1 MQADVSEGTGIP
13 YIGRLKDGRT
23 VLYLFDTYEAAR
35 TFSDGQDGA
44 LDGIG
49 LVGALDKADQFNNL
63 SNVLRVAHSLGIQL
77 MEYRG
82 QDSEHFECALS
93 WLMRVNGAGSMAAQL
108 RSEERRVGKECRSRW
123 SPYH

>member
-49 LVGALDKADQFNNL
+49 LNTWHAPRISLHVGAT
-63 SNVLRVAHSLGIQL
+63 
-77 MEYRG
+77 
-82 QDSEHFECALS
+82 
-93 WLMRVNGAGSMAAQL
+93 QL
-108 RSEERRVGKECRSRW
+108 REPFRLPSRQPERR
-123 SPYH
+123 P